1 MQRRPWALASLAVAC
16 ALALGAC
23 SKRAEDSP
31 VEPGRPGTG
40 NGVDVVKP
48 AVPDSPPGGSS
59 GMAGS
64 LPVPGSSGGDPM
76 PGTTGHGMSA
86 SASGS
91 GQATTPGSGLNGGL
105 GGENVAGSPSTPTT
119 DSTTRAPTSAPSGS
133 GMGAGPGLGGSTN
146 MTTHGSVGNR

>member
-23 SKRAEDSP
+23 SKRAENSP

-48 AVPDSPPGGSS
+48 AVPDSPPRD
-59 GMAGS
+59 A
-64 LPVPGSSGGDPM
+64 SGGDAV

-105 GGENVAGSPSTPTT
+105 GAGENVAGSPSTPTT

>member
-23 SKRAEDSP
+23 SKRADDSP
-31 VEPGRPGTG
+31 VAPGRPGTG
-40 NGVDVVKP
+40 NGVSVVEP

-59 GMAGS
+59 GGNA
-64 LPVPGSSGGDPM
+64 M
-76 PGTTGHGMSA
+76 PGTSGHGMAA

-91 GQATTPGSGLNGGL
+91 GQATPPGSGLNGGL
-105 GGENVAGSPSTPTT
+105 GTGENVAGAPSTPTT

-146 MTTHGSVGNR
+146 MTTRGSVGNR

>member
-1 MQRRPWALASLAVAC
+1 MERRPWALASLAVAC

-31 VEPGRPGTG
+31 VAPGRPGTG

-64 LPVPGSSGGDPM
+64 LPAGGDAPV
-76 PGTTGHGMSA
+76 GTTGHGMSD

-91 GQATTPGSGLNGGL
+91 GQATIPGTGLHGGL
-105 GGENVAGSPSTPTT
+105 GTGENVAGSASTPTT